1 MEKLNMKYDRLKEIL
16 DICDLSELD
25 SIDLLLGYVKKYDL
39 KLINSVNLV
48 YHRHH
53 VPVSKNF
60 FIFEFP
66 AIS

>member
-39 KLINSVNLV
+39 KLINSVFGG
-48 YHRHH
+48 
-53 VPVSKNF
+53 KKG
-60 FIFEFP
+60 
-66 AIS
+66 